1 MSAPAPTI
9 KKEVLA
15 LRKQINEYSYLYYVL
30 DQPSVPDAEY
40 DRLFQ
45 RLQNLEQQYPELIS
59 EDSPTQRVGDKP
71 LPHFEPVEHQLPMLS
86 LGNVFDDQELMAFD
100 QRLKERLEGISEDFE
115 FDYTCEPKLDG
126 LAVSLWYEKGK
137 LIRAATRG
145 DGSVGE
151 NITQNIRTIAS
162 VPLTLRGKDFPSVL
176 EVRGEVIMPLGGF
189 NAFNKQ
195 AQQRGEKTL
204 VNPRNAAAGSLRQLD
219 SKVTA
224 QRPLDIYCYGV
235 GVVANTLAQDKASS
249 VEKNNHAGREH
260 LPLADSHR
268 DMLKLL
274 ASWGFKINPETK
286 TVKGIYAVKDYYQ
299 QLLNKRPTL
308 DYDIDGIVVKVDKIK
323 LQNQLGFVSRAPRWA
338 VAYKFP
344 AQEEITRLLDIDFQ
358 VGRTGAITPV
368 ARLEPVFVGGV
379 TVSNATLHNMD
390 EIKRMDVR
398 PGDTVVVL
406 RAGDVIPK
414 VARVI
419 KERRPENTKAVVS
432 PAQCPAC
439 GSDIEQLEDEAVM
452 RCTGGLFCPAQRK
465 ESIKHFA
472 SRKAMDI
479 DGLGDKLVEQLVD
492 EGLIANVADLYGLSV
507 ESIAALERMGQKS
520 AKNLLTALEKSKTTT
535 LAKFLYALG
544 IREVG
549 EATALNLAQHFGSLD
564 AIVSASE
571 EDLLEVNDVGPI
583 VAAHIA
589 HFFAQA
595 HNREVIQALKQAGIV
610 WLDLSPQARTDL
622 NLPLAKQTFVLT
634 GSLTLMSRQLAKEKL
649 QQLGAKV
656 SASVSKNTDYVVA
669 GESAGS
675 KLDKAIALGI
685 DIIDEE
691 QFEKL
696 LNQYN

>member
-1 MSAPAPTI
+1 MSAPALTI
-9 KKEVLA
+9 KKEILA

-45 RLQNLEQQYPELIS
+45 RLQNLEQQYPKLIT

-71 LPHFEPVEHQLPMLS
+71 LPHFEQVEHQLPMLS
-86 LGNVFDDQELMAFD
+86 LGNVFDDQELLAFD
-100 QRLKERLEGISEDFE
+100 QRLKERLEGLSEDFE

-126 LAVSLWYEKGK
+126 LAVSLWYEKGR

-162 VPLTLRGKDFPSVL
+162 VPLTLRGKDFPNVL
-176 EVRGEVIMPLGGF
+176 EVRGEVIMPLSGF
-189 NAFNKQ
+189 NAFNQQ

-235 GVVANTLAQDKASS
+235 GVVADKLVQTKASDP
-249 VEKNNHAGREH
+249 EKNNHSGIKNY
-260 LPLADSHR
+260 PLADSHR
-268 DMLKLL
+268 AILKLL
-274 ASWGFKINPETK
+274 AAWGFKINPETK
-286 TVKGIYAVKDYYQ
+286 AVKGIDAVKDYHQ
-299 QLLNKRPTL
+299 QLLNQRPTL
-308 DYDIDGIVVKVDKIK
+308 DYDIDGVVVKVDKIK

-398 PGDTVVVL
+398 SGDTVIVL

-414 VARVI
+414 VVRVV
-419 KERRPENTKAVVS
+419 KQRRPKNTKAVVS
-432 PAQCPAC
+432 PTQCPAC
-439 GSDIEQLEDEAVM
+439 GSDIEQLEDEAIM

-465 ESIKHFA
+465 ENIKHFA

-492 EGLIANVADLYGLSV
+492 EGLIENVADLYSLSV
-507 ESIAALERMGQKS
+507 EPVAAMERMGQKS
-520 AKNLLTALEKSKTTT
+520 AENLLAALAKSKTTT

-549 EATALNLAQHFGSLD
+549 EATALNLAQYFGSLD
-564 AIVSASE
+564 AIISASE
-571 EDLLEVNDVGPI
+571 ESLLEVNDVGPI
-583 VAAHIA
+583 VAAHIV

-595 HNREVIQALKQAGIV
+595 HNREVIQALTQAGIA
-610 WLDLSPQARTDL
+610 WLDLSPQARENL

-634 GSLTLMSRQLAKEKL
+634 GSLISMTRQAAKEKL

-656 SASVSKNTDYVVA
+656 SGSVSKNTHCVVA
-669 GESAGS
+669 GEAAGS
-675 KLDKAIALGI
+675 KLDKAAELGI
-685 DIIDEE
+685 EIIDEE
-691 QFEKL
+691 QLEKL
-696 LNQYN
+696 LNQYS